1 MIKMTKTMKP
11 LKVTSSTFR
20 KLCELLDTTPAEIA
34 AECRK
39 KELVKARRCL
49 CLFLTKLGFTT
60 FQIGNL
66 INRDHSSVTY
76 LKIKQV
82 ELMQIYPDEK
92 VDYEQ
97 FERLATD
104 VMNEG
109 EVEEQPITIDCSS
122 SYSYFTSVV
131 GLFSGYFK
139 FF

>member
-20 KLCELLDTTPAEIA
+20 KLCELLDTTPEDITSK
-34 AECRK
+34 CRR

-66 INRDHSSVTY
+66 ISRSHSSVTY

-109 EVEEQPITIDCSS
+109 EVEEQPITIDCSTS
-122 SYSYFTSVV
+122 ISYFTSVV
-131 GLFSGYFK
+131 GLFAGYFN
-139 FF
+139 

>member
-20 KLCELLDTTPAEIA
+20 KLCELLDTTPDELAS
-34 AECRK
+34 ECRR
-39 KELVKARRCL
+39 KEPVKARRCL
-49 CLFLTKLGFTT
+49 CLFLTKQGFTT

-66 INRDHSSVTY
+66 INRVHSSVTY

-97 FERLATD
+97 FERLATE
-104 VMNEG
+104 VLNEG
-109 EVEEQPITIDCSS
+109 EVEERPVTIDCSS
-122 SYSYFTSVV
+122 SISYFTSVV
-131 GLFSGYFK
+131 GLFTGYFN
-139 FF
+139 

>member
-20 KLCELLDTTPAEIA
+20 KLCELLDTTPEDIA
-34 AECRK
+34 SKCRR

-66 INRDHSSVTY
+66 INRNHSSVTY
-76 LKIKQV
+76 MKIRQV
-82 ELMQIYPDEK
+82 ELMQIYPDELM
-92 VDYEQ
+92 DYEQ
-97 FERLATD
+97 FERLAME
-104 VMNEG
+104 VLNEG
-109 EVEEQPITIDCSS
+109 EVEERPVTIDCSS

-131 GLFSGYFK
+131 GLFAGYFN
-139 FF
+139 

>member
-20 KLCELLDTTPAEIA
+20 KLCELLDTTPEDITSK
-34 AECRK
+34 CRR
-39 KELVKARRCL
+39 KELVKTRRCL

-66 INRDHSSVTY
+66 INRNHSSVTY
-76 LKIKQV
+76 MKIRQV
-82 ELMQIYPDEK
+82 ELMQIYPDELM
-92 VDYEQ
+92 DYEQ
-97 FERLATD
+97 FERLAME
-104 VMNEG
+104 VLNEG

-131 GLFSGYFK
+131 GLFAGYFN
-139 FF
+139 

>member
-1 MIKMTKTMKP
+1 MKP

-20 KLCELLDTTPAEIA
+20 KLCELLDTTPDELAG
-34 AECRK
+34 ECRR

-49 CLFLTKLGFTT
+49 CLFLTRAGLTT

-76 LKIKQV
+76 LKAKQV

-104 VMNEG
+104 VIEG

-131 GLFSGYFK
+131 GLFTGYFK
-139 FF
+139 LFSHEIRHN